1 MPFTQ
6 SGSEATANIETYN
19 DVAGSQS
26 NYHSGG
32 GKITANNV
40 TGNQTN
46 NEVSGKQTNNH
57 VTGNQT
63 NNKVAGKQSNVNT
76 GNITSTVLFF
86 LFLVLHELIYFL
98 SRGRGR

>member
-6 SGSEATANIETYN
+6 SGSEATANIGTYN
-19 DVAGSQS
+19 DVAGSQN

-40 TGNQTN
+40 SGSQTN
-46 NEVSGKQTNNH
+46 NEVSGKQTNNY

-76 GNITSTVLFF
+76 GNITSAVFF
-86 LFLVLHELIYFL
+86 LPFLVIHEFIYFL

>member
-1 MPFTQ
+1 MPFVQ
-6 SGSEATANIETYN
+6 SGSNATAKIKTYN
-19 DVAGSQS
+19 DVAGSQN

-32 GKITANNV
+32 GKMTANNV

-63 NNKVAGKQSNVNT
+63 NNEVAGKQSNVNT
-76 GNITSTVLFF
+76 GDITSAVFF
-86 LFLVLHELIYFL
+86 SLFLVLHELIYSL
-98 SRGRGR
+98 RRGRGR